1 MSFPMAT
8 DQDMDLCLRSLLRLL
23 CQYPLLR
30 QLYPNSQRLRMG
42 NLRTR
47 CRLSGN
53 HLAICLSC
61 VSICLACAVLLPSQ
75 LNPVCN
81 IYVLISGARFRH
93 IKGNNL
99 HAIDVQQVLL
109 LLTSEV
115 KTTDNT
121 FGDNNILQQV
131 TGKGEQN
138 LSFDLSL
145 AGPQVHHYV

>member
-1 MSFPMAT
+1 MLAKPVKA
-8 DQDMDLCLRSLLRLL
+8 L
-23 CQYPLLR
+23 
-30 QLYPNSQRLRMG
+30 G
-42 NLRTR
+42 NLHMR

-75 LNPVCN
+75 LNPV
-81 IYVLISGARFRH
+81 YVLISGAHFQH